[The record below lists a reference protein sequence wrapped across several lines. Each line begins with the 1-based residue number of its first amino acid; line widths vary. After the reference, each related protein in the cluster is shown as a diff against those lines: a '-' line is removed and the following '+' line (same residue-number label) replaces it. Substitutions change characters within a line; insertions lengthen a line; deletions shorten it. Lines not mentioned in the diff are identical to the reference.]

1 MEKNA
6 LQFHSH
12 SLSLVD
18 MSSVSSVQQHILA
31 KDCMQDILE
40 IPQD

>member
-1 MEKNA
+1 MGKSA

-18 MSSVSSVQQHILA
+18 MSVFQRA
-31 KDCMQDILE
+31 KAHTCKDFARDILE
-40 IPQD
+40 IP